1 MIERM
6 REHLP
11 SALELGRTLRKR
23 ALRRGSICFENSEM
37 LGRWQ
42 LGCDIHYHPCSLYV
56 GSSGAWEV
64 EFEGDQGEHCT
75 VILGSSAETI
85 VDKLESLAEAE
96 GWS

>member
-11 SALELGRTLRKR
+11 SALTV
-23 ALRRGSICFENSEM
+23 ALALHRSDVCFENRVID

-42 LGCDIHYHPCSLYV
+42 LDCDIHYHPCSLYV

-64 EFEGDQGEHCT
+64 EFEGDQSEHCT
-75 VILGSSAETI
+75 VVLGSSAEAI